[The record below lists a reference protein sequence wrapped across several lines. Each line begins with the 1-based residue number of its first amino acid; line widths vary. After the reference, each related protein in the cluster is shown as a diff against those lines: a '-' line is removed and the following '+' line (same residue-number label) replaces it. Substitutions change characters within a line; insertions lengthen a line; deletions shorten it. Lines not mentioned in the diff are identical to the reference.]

1 MSNFFSSYFS
11 RPIGLPVL
19 RKVRVHNLNTQSS
32 IQMLSISGNTI
43 HFHCSFFTDKVNIN
57 LPVVL
62 NLLYFSRGC
71 GDGRYLI
78 GLREGS
84 TKIKTKQ
91 AREKFHRIPV
101 VFLQSILFLWNCP
114 RLDNSIKFQFIQ
126 ECQSIF
132 QKILCFR
139 IWKITFDML
148 IANFS
153 NNLVRKISTY
163 LRRLKIVSIQN
174 IGYKRIICIETTPKK
189 MSITSKI
196 L

>member
-1 MSNFFSSYFS
+1 MYQTHKAKILCLTTKKILIHEKHFQTVIYILNVLVRKPLNKYKQMTKHFLELLHTNHNFFFAMRCRFLINFMAVQYENFLILFSCFS

-62 NLLYFSRGC
+62 KLLYFSRGY
-71 GDGRYLI
+71 GDGRYSI

-101 VFLQSILFLWNCP
+101 VFLQSILFLMKLLSP
-114 RLDNSIKFQFIQ
+114 
-126 ECQSIF
+126 
-132 QKILCFR
+132 
-139 IWKITFDML
+139 
-148 IANFS
+148 
-153 NNLVRKISTY
+153 
-163 LRRLKIVSIQN
+163 
-174 IGYKRIICIETTPKK
+174 
-189 MSITSKI
+189 
-196 L
+196 